1 MNLVFNLM
9 EVHLNLLSFI
19 FPYPLGYLSFFVQV
33 FNNIVDPA
41 LLSQASPAWDKPVT
55 QETFLEE
62 FKKVALSVVDSLKE
76 KPIIVAHSEN
86 TFDGS
91 GVKRLLSN
99 KFELDKVYYILW
111 WFWSNFLVLILL
123 CN

>member
-1 MNLVFNLM
+1 M
-9 EVHLNLLSFI
+9 
-19 FPYPLGYLSFFVQV
+19 LGYVFQV

-41 LLSQASPAWDKPVT
+41 LVSQAGPAWDKPVT

-62 FKKVALSVVDSLKE
+62 FKKVALSVVNCLKE
-76 KPIIVAHSEN
+76 KPVIVAHSEN

-99 KFELDKVYYILW
+99 KFELDKV
-111 WFWSNFLVLILL
+111 FMSPSPPPRASLL
-123 CN
+123 L